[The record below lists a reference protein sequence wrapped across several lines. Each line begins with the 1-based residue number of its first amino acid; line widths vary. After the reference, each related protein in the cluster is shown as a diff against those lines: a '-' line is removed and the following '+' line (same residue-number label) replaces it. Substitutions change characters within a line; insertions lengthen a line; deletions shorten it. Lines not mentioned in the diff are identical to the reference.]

1 MPAKVPSIPPTID
14 PVELVPLVL
23 DKSEAEAAGA
33 ETEAKA
39 VLLEEVVKYTSL
51 EVGRG
56 VAVLDVLVVVCDA
69 S

>member
-39 VLLEEVVKYTSL
+39 VLLEEVVK
-51 EVGRG
+51 
-56 VAVLDVLVVVCDA
+56 
-69 S
+69 